1 MHNLPLNGITVL
13 EFSQYLSG
21 PVAGL
26 RLADFG
32 ARVIKI
38 ERPGK
43 GDACRQLPIKNL
55 WTDDNTLLFHTINR
69 NKESFTADLKSETD
83 LNTIRQL
90 ISGADVVTHN
100 FRPGVM
106 ERAGLGAEEVMKLN
120 PRIIYAEVS
129 GYGKVGP
136 WKDLPGQ
143 DLLVQSMSG
152 LVYTSGN
159 AGDHPVPFGLSI
171 ADSICGNQLVQAILA
186 ALIRRHKTGKG
197 AHIEMSLLESV
208 LDFQFEL
215 LTTYFASGKL
225 PQRSEMS
232 NGHPLLASPYGTY
245 ETADGFIAIAM
256 VNLQQLA
263 LAIDCEALLFYKQED
278 AFLQRDAIKQLLSEH
293 FRNKV
298 TDWWLEKL
306 HRQDIWAMAVLDWK
320 ELQEHPAY
328 RFVQMEQE
336 VFTNHGKKIVTT
348 RCPVRIN
355 GERLTNERAAP
366 QLGEHTRAILNEIQQ
381 GNSVHNLSEYL
392 AEAI

>member
-1 MHNLPLNGITVL
+1 MHNLPLQGITVL

-69 NKESFTADLKSETD
+69 NKESFTADLKSEAD
-83 LNTIRQL
+83 LEIVRKL
-90 ISGADVVTHN
+90 IAMADVITHN

-106 ERAGLGAEEVMKLN
+106 ERAGLGAEAVMKLN
-120 PRIIYAEVS
+120 PAIIYAEIS
-129 GYGKVGP
+129 GYGKTGP
-136 WKDLPGQ
+136 WKNLPGQ

-197 AHIEMSLLESV
+197 AHIEMSLMESV

-215 LTTYFASGKL
+215 LTTYFASGQL

-256 VNLQQLA
+256 VSLHQLA
-263 LAIDCEALLFYKQED
+263 GAIDCPGLFAYRQED
-278 AFLQRDAIKQLLSEH
+278 AFLHRDEIKQLLSDHIVQKE
-293 FRNKV
+293 

-306 HRQDIWAMAVLDWK
+306 HRKDIWAMAVLDWK
-320 ELQEHPAY
+320 QLQQHPAY
-328 RFVQMEQE
+328 RFVQMEQQVVTGE
-336 VFTNHGKKIVTT
+336 GKKIITT

-355 GERLTNERAAP
+355 GKRLTSERAAP
-366 QLGEHTRAILNEIQQ
+366 QLGEHTRSILKEFQ
-381 GNSVHNLSEYL
+381 NSNKQAPALDML
-392 AEAI
+392 TEAI

>member
-55 WTDDNTLLFHTINR
+55 WTDDNTLLFHSINR
-69 NKESFTADLKSETD
+69 NKESFTADLKSKVDIE
-83 LNTIRQL
+83 LVKEL
-90 ISGADVVTHN
+90 ITHADVLTHN

-106 ERAGLGAEEVMKLN
+106 ERAGLDAEAVFNIN
-120 PRIIYAEVS
+120 PRIIYAEIS
-129 GYGKVGP
+129 GYGKKGP
-136 WKDLPGQ
+136 WKNLPGQ

-186 ALIRRHKTGKG
+186 GLIRRHKTGKG
-197 AHIEMSLLESV
+197 AHIEMSLMESV

-215 LTTYFASGKL
+215 LTTYFASGQL

-245 ETADGFIAIAM
+245 ETSNGFIAIAM
-256 VNLQQLA
+256 VNLDQLA
-263 LAIDCEALLFYKQED
+263 SAIDCATLLKYQQED
-278 AFLQRDAIKQLLSEH
+278 AFQHRDEIKQLLANH
-293 FRNKV
+293 FKTEN
-298 TDWWLEKL
+298 TDYWLKKL
-306 HRQDIWAMAVLDWK
+306 HQQDIWAMAVLDWK

-328 RFVQMEQE
+328 RYLQMEQE
-336 VFTNHGKKIVTT
+336 VVTSDGKKIITT

-355 GERLTNERAAP
+355 GETLTNGKAAP
-366 QLGEHTRAILNEIQQ
+366 QLGENTFSIIKEFQDNPMQTVIRPCI
-381 GNSVHNLSEYL
+381 
-392 AEAI
+392 AETV